1 MRRWASFIPSCAA
14 ESVRSGEHSFGGCA
28 NAAARIAVPFVH
40 STLALTY
47 GASTTLRERNIIR
60 REEEREREIRETDM
74 KNENKI
80 NISFS
85 ISLYIFFAAVV
96 VVFDGAHSSCLLRCY
111 HILLLLLLGLLLR
124 QDTFVRPIR
133 TMFSLVSRALSVC
146 IDLGHR

>member
-1 MRRWASFIPSCAA
+1 M
-14 ESVRSGEHSFGGCA
+14 
-28 NAAARIAVPFVH
+28 PFVH